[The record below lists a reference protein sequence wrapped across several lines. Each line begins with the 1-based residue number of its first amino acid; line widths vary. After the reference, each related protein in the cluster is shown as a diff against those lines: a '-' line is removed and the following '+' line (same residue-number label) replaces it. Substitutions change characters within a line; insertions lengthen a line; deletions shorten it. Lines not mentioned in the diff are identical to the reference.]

1 VIAPDGSQLGILPTE
16 QALQQAYTMN
26 LDLVEVAP
34 EARPPVCRIMDYGKF
49 RYEQSKKAREAK
61 KKQTVIELKEIKLRP
76 KTEDHDFL
84 FKARHAER
92 FLQEGNKA
100 KITMMF
106 RGREMARMD
115 RGKVVL
121 DRFVETLKDVG
132 VVEQPAKVEG
142 RNMTLILAP
151 KQK

>member
-1 VIAPDGSQLGILPTE
+1 MIAPDGSQLGILPTE

-76 KTEDHDFL
+76 KTEDHDFQ

-121 DRFVETLKDVG
+121 DRFVETLKEVG

>member
-1 VIAPDGSQLGILPTE
+1 MPIE
-16 QALQQAYTMN
+16 QALQTAYSQN

-34 EARPPVCRIMDYGKF
+34 EARPPVCRIMDYGKY

-61 KKQTVIELKEIKLRP
+61 KKQTIIELKEIKLRP
-76 KTEDHDFL
+76 KTEEHDFQ

-92 FLQEGNKA
+92 FLKEGNKA

-106 RGREMARMD
+106 RGREMIRMD
-115 RGKVVL
+115 RGKAL
-121 DRFVETLKDVG
+121 LTRFVETLKDVA
-132 VVEQPAKVEG
+132 VVEQAPKIEG

-151 KQK
+151 KH